1 MTGRVERRIDPMSG
15 IPVSTPASLDD
26 SVGLFGPESVTW
38 RVHADPLLI
47 VGGLRALLLQ
57 ALHPLAL
64 AGVAEHSGF
73 RADPWG
79 RLGRTAEFV
88 GVLSYGTRS
97 EAVKAAARV
106 RGAHR
111 GLTGVEPETGT
122 PYRVDD
128 PALLLW
134 VHCCE
139 VESFLTTARRGG
151 ADLSDADADAYLREQ
166 GLAAELIGVPREDV
180 PAERADLAEYF
191 TDMKPLLRATAE
203 SRRAAR
209 FLLAPPMPAWVQV
222 LTPARPAWGGLAT
235 LAFGLLPGWAR
246 KMYRLPGLG
255 TTDAAATA
263 SVRALRASLER
274 LPRQWREGPARK
286 AARERLA
293 G

>member
-1 MTGRVERRIDPMSG
+1 MTVTGVR
-15 IPVSTPASLDD
+15 ASRAADD
-26 SVGLFGPESVTW
+26 AAGLFGPDSATW

-47 VGGLRALLLQ
+47 VGGLRALLMQ

-73 RADPWG
+73 KEDPWG

-88 GVLSYGTRS
+88 GILTYGTRS
-97 EAVKAAARV
+97 EAIKAAARV

-111 GLTGVEPETGT
+111 GLTGVEPESGT

-139 VESFLTTARRGG
+139 VDSFLSTTRRAG
-151 ADLSDADADAYLREQ
+151 ADLTDEDADSYIREQ
-166 GLAAELIGVPREDV
+166 VVAAELIGIPRADAPV
-180 PAERADLAEYF
+180 DRADLAAYF
-191 TDMKPLLRATAE
+191 TDIQPMLRPTAE
-203 SRRAAR
+203 SQRAAR
-209 FLLAPPMPAWVQV
+209 FLMAPPMPAWVRV

-235 LAFGLLPGWAR
+235 LAFGLLPSWAR
-246 KMYRLPGLG
+246 KMYRLPGLPA
-255 TTDAAATA
+255 TDAAATA
-263 SVRALRASLER
+263 SARALRTSLQR
-274 LPRQWREGPARK
+274 LPVQWREGPALR
-286 AARERLA
+286 AARQRLA

>member
-1 MTGRVERRIDPMSG
+1 MEMASV
-15 IPVSTPASLDD
+15 PASVLARTDE
-26 SVGLFGPESVTW
+26 SGLFGPDSITW
-38 RVHADPLLI
+38 QLHADPLLI

-73 RADPWG
+73 KEDPWG

-88 GVLSYGTRS
+88 GVLTYGTRS
-97 EAVKAAARV
+97 DAIKAAARV

-111 GLTGVEPETGT
+111 GLTGVEPESGT

-139 VESFLTTARRGG
+139 VDSFLSTARRAGSG
-151 ADLSDADADAYLREQ
+151 LTDAQADAYLHEQ
-166 GLAAELIGVPREDV
+166 VLAAELMGVPGADV
-180 PAERADLAEYF
+180 PSDRADLADYF
-191 TDMKPLLRATAE
+191 SDIRPMLRATAE
-203 SRRAAR
+203 SQRAAR
-209 FLLAPPMPAWVQV
+209 FLLAPPMPGWVRI

-235 LAFGLLPGWAR
+235 LAFGLLPSWAR
-246 KMYRLPGLG
+246 RMYRLPGLP

-263 SVRALRASLER
+263 GVRALRSSLQR
-274 LPRQWREGPARK
+274 LPVQWREGPALK

>member
-1 MTGRVERRIDPMSG
+1 MAPTPDERRRAG
-15 IPVSTPASLDD
+15 DD
-26 SVGLFGPESVTW
+26 MTGLFGPDSVTW

-47 VGGLRALLLQ
+47 VGGIRALLMQ

-64 AGVAEHSGF
+64 AGVVEHSGF
-73 RADPWG
+73 REDPWG

-88 GVLSYGTRS
+88 ATLSYGTRS
-97 EAVKAAARV
+97 DALKAAARV

-111 GLTGVEPETGT
+111 GLVGIEPDSDT

-139 VESFLTTARRGG
+139 VDSFLSTARRSGVE
-151 ADLSDADADAYLREQ
+151 LSEADADRYLSEQ
-166 GLAAELIGVPREDV
+166 VRAAELVGIPADDV
-180 PAERADLAEYF
+180 PADRNDLATYF
-191 TDMKPLLRATAE
+191 TDMAPMLRATAE
-203 SRRAAR
+203 ATRALR
-209 FLLAPPMPAWVQV
+209 FLLAPPMPAWVRV
-222 LTPARPAWGGLAT
+222 LTPARPAWGGIAALSFA
-235 LAFGLLPGWAR
+235 LLPPWAR
-246 KMYRLPGLG
+246 RMYRMPGLA

-263 SVRALRASLER
+263 GVRALRTSLQT
-274 LPRQWREGPARK
+274 LPVRWREGPALR

>member
-1 MTGRVERRIDPMSG
+1 MTPEPSVNPTDP
-15 IPVSTPASLDD
+15 AELA
-26 SVGLFGPESVTW
+26 GLFGPDSVTW

-64 AGVAEHSGF
+64 AGVVEHSGF
-73 RADPWG
+73 RGDPWG

-88 GVLSYGTRS
+88 GVLTYGTS
-97 EAVKAAARV
+97 SQAVKAAARV

-111 GLTGVEPETGT
+111 GLTGVEPESGIS
-122 PYRVDD
+122 YRVDD

-139 VESFLTTARRGG
+139 VDSFLTTARRGG

-166 GLAAELIGVPREDV
+166 GLAAELVGVPRDDV
-180 PAERADLAEYF
+180 PADRADLADYF
-191 TDMKPLLRATAE
+191 TDIQPMLRATAE
-203 SRRAAR
+203 SQRAAR
-209 FLLAPPMPAWVQV
+209 FLLAPPMPAWVRM

-235 LAFGLLPGWAR
+235 LGFGLLPSWAR
-246 KMYRLPGLG
+246 KMYRLPGLP

-263 SVRALRASLER
+263 GARALRASLQR
-274 LPRQWREGPARK
+274 LPAQWREGPARR

>member
-1 MTGRVERRIDPMSG
+1 MAGNRGSTSRLSDDP
-15 IPVSTPASLDD
+15 A
-26 SVGLFGPESVTW
+26 GLFGPDSVTW
-38 RVHADPLLI
+38 RIHADPLLI
-47 VGGLRALLLQ
+47 VGGIRALLLQ

-64 AGVAEHSGF
+64 AGVVEHSGF
-73 RADPWG
+73 RAEPWG
-79 RLGRTAEFV
+79 RLARTAEFV
-88 GVLSYGTRS
+88 GTLTYGTAS

-111 GLTGVEPETGT
+111 GLTGIEPESGIT
-122 PYRVDD
+122 YRVDD

-139 VESFLTTARRGG
+139 VDSFLSTARRSGCLMTDAE
-151 ADLSDADADAYLREQ
+151 ADSYLLEQ
-166 GLAAELIGVPREDV
+166 RVAAELVGIPAEDV
-180 PAERADLAEYF
+180 PTHRGDLADYF
-191 TDMKPLLRATAE
+191 TDVLPMLRPTAE
-203 SRRAAR
+203 AHRAAR
-209 FLLAPPMPAWVQV
+209 FLLAPPMPAWVRV

-246 KMYRLPGLG
+246 RMYRLPGLP

-263 SVRALRASLER
+263 SLRALRASVQR
-274 LPRQWREGPARK
+274 LPAHWREGPALR

>member
-1 MTGRVERRIDPMSG
+1 MTVTRL
-15 IPVSTPASLDD
+15 PASTASDD
-26 SVGLFGPESVTW
+26 VVGLFGPDSISW

-47 VGGLRALLLQ
+47 VGGLRALFLQ

-64 AGVAEHSGF
+64 AGVVEHSGF
-73 RADPWG
+73 KEDPWG
-79 RLGRTAEFV
+79 RLVRTAEFI
-88 GVLSYGTRS
+88 GVLTYGARS

-111 GLTGVEPETGT
+111 GLVGVEPESGT

-139 VESFLTTARRGG
+139 VDSFLSTVRRGG
-151 ADLSDADADAYLREQ
+151 ADVSDAEADRYLQEQ
-166 GLAAELIGVPREDV
+166 VLAAEIMGVPRTDV
-180 PAERADLAEYF
+180 PADLADLNGYF
-191 TDMKPLLRATAE
+191 SDIRPMLRATVE
-203 SRRAAR
+203 SQRAAR
-209 FLLAPPMPAWVQV
+209 FLLSPPMPAWVRV

-235 LAFGLLPGWAR
+235 LAFGLLPSWAR
-246 KMYRLPGLG
+246 KMYGLPGLP
-255 TTDAAATA
+255 TTDSAATA
-263 SVRALRASLER
+263 GVRALRTSLQR
-274 LPRQWREGPARK
+274 LPVQWREGPALK

>member
-1 MTGRVERRIDPMSG
+1 MAPNPAPHASFCDD
-15 IPVSTPASLDD
+15 VS
-26 SVGLFGPESVTW
+26 GLFGPASVTW
-38 RVHADPLLI
+38 RLHADPLLI
-47 VGGLRALLLQ
+47 VGGIRALLMQ

-64 AGVAEHSGF
+64 AGVVEHSGF
-73 RADPWG
+73 REDPWG

-88 GVLSYGTRS
+88 GTLTYGTRS
-97 EAVKAAARV
+97 EASKAAARV

-111 GLTGVEPETGT
+111 GLHGVEPESGM

-139 VESFLTTARRGG
+139 VDSFLSTARRSG
-151 ADLSDADADAYLREQ
+151 ADLSDVDADRYLAEQ
-166 GLAAELIGVPREDV
+166 VLAAELIGVAREDV
-180 PAERADLAEYF
+180 PADREDLDGYFADMAP
-191 TDMKPLLRATAE
+191 MLRATAE
-203 SRRAAR
+203 AQRAVR
-209 FLLAPPMPAWVQV
+209 FLFAPPMPAWVRL

-235 LAFGLLPGWAR
+235 LAFGLLPSWAR
-246 KMYRLPGLG
+246 KMYRLPGLP

-263 SVRALRASLER
+263 GARALRSSIQR
-274 LPRQWREGPARK
+274 LPVQWREGPALR

>member
-1 MTGRVERRIDPMSG
+1 MAPTPDDHRRAG
-15 IPVSTPASLDD
+15 DD
-26 SVGLFGPESVTW
+26 VTGLFGPDSVTW

-47 VGGLRALLLQ
+47 VGGIRALLMQ

-64 AGVAEHSGF
+64 AGVVEHSGF
-73 RADPWG
+73 REDPWG

-88 GVLSYGTRS
+88 ATLSYGTRS
-97 EAVKAAARV
+97 DALKAAARV

-111 GLTGVEPETGT
+111 GLVGIEPDSDT

-139 VESFLTTARRGG
+139 VDSFLSTARRSGVE
-151 ADLSDADADAYLREQ
+151 LSEADADRYLSEQ
-166 GLAAELIGVPREDV
+166 VRAAELVGIPADDV
-180 PAERADLAEYF
+180 PADRNDLATYF
-191 TDMKPLLRATAE
+191 TDMAPMLRATAE
-203 SRRAAR
+203 ATRALR
-209 FLLAPPMPAWVQV
+209 FLLAPPMPAWVRV
-222 LTPARPAWGGLAT
+222 LTPARPAWGGIAALSFA
-235 LAFGLLPGWAR
+235 LLPPWAR
-246 KMYRLPGLG
+246 RMYRMPGLT

-263 SVRALRASLER
+263 GVRALRTSLQT
-274 LPRQWREGPARK
+274 LPVRWREGPALR

>member
-1 MTGRVERRIDPMSG
+1 MAPHPGRV
-15 IPVSTPASLDD
+15 PAARDD
-26 SVGLFGPESVTW
+26 LTGLFGPDSVTW
-38 RVHADPLLI
+38 RLHADPLLI
-47 VGGLRALLLQ
+47 VGGIRALLMQ
-57 ALHPLAL
+57 SLHPLAL

-73 RADPWG
+73 KEDPWG

-88 GVLSYGTRS
+88 GTLTYGTRR

-111 GLTGVEPETGT
+111 GLTGVEPESGR

-139 VESFLTTARRGG
+139 VDSFLSTAVRSG
-151 ADLSDADADAYLREQ
+151 ADLSDADADRYLAEQ
-166 GLAAELIGVPREDV
+166 VIAAELIGIASEDV
-180 PAERADLAEYF
+180 PSDRADLAGYF
-191 TDMKPLLRATAE
+191 TDVAPMLEVTAE
-203 SRRAAR
+203 ARRAVR
-209 FLLAPPMPAWVQV
+209 FLLAPPMPAWVRL

-235 LAFGLLPGWAR
+235 LAFGLLPTWAR
-246 KMYRLPGLG
+246 RMYRLPGLA

-263 SVRALRASLER
+263 GLRALRSSVQHVPA
-274 LPRQWREGPARK
+274 QWREGPALK

-293 G
+293 S